1 MGKKYKIQ
9 NISSGFITCNSCG
22 ELKSLEN
29 YYYHSNGYYLYRC
42 KTCRSKQHKEVYVRK
57 EKKIKIK
64 LISPERVL
72 FNQGLKTCKTCCEVK
87 PFEEFSKRIPTKLII
102 SNCYKCDRKIKN
114 EKSRIRLI
122 NNPIIKEKKKEYVKI
137 YQQKNKD
144 CEKYKQ
150 RKRANSKRYKVKK
163 FGEELII
170 RKENKR
176 IKIEKKRIKIEELNK
191 QKDIRRIERERVLD
205 EKRKIKELKE
215 EENRKRKEYYSSEE
229 YKKKA
234 KQIQKEKHYE
244 RWKRRWKEDELFA
257 MKVRLRNLIRNSFRK
272 QGYKK
277 FDLNTES
284 IVGVTYNYFKEY
296 LESKFLE
303 GMTWE
308 NRGEWHI
315 DHIIPLSSAVSK
327 DDLIHLCHY
336 TNLQPLW
343 AIDNIKKGNK
353 IL

>member
-29 YYYHSNGYYLYRC
+29 YYYHSKGYYLYRC

-64 LISPERVL
+64 FLSPERIL

-87 PFEEFSKRIPTKLII
+87 PFEEFSKKIPTRLTI
-102 SNCYKCDRKIKN
+102 SNCYKCDSKIRY
-114 EKSRIRLI
+114 EKFKIRLI
-122 NNPIIKEKKKEYVKI
+122 NNPKIREKKKENVKRYV
-137 YQQKNKD
+137 QKNKD

-150 RKRANSKRYKVKK
+150 RKRANKERYKVKK
-163 FGEELII
+163 FGEEFII
-170 RKENKR
+170 RKEN
-176 IKIEKKRIKIEELNK
+176 KRIKIEELNK

-205 EKRKIKELKE
+205 KKRKIKELKE
-215 EENRKRKEYYSSEE
+215 EENRKRKEYYNTDE
-229 YKKKA
+229 YKE
-234 KQIQKEKHYE
+234 IVRQKNKEVRYN
-244 RWKRRWKEDELFA
+244 RWKRRWNEDELFA

-327 DDLIHLCHY
+327 DDLIRLCHY